1 MKTDEIAPLTTP
13 SSNINRQ
20 PGSYQKRHE
29 HPSNQGP
36 ASFKQDVITTS
47 PLDHAQLNRIDQTID
62 SAHEFA
68 QQVRNVHIT
77 MDAIGQNLEQMRA
90 ALESIVKIY
99 PPYPP
104 ESVQRVEALRQF
116 SALRNMIDKLANPAH
131 QNRHGKISNTPDT
144 TSLPNNGLLRLKVR
158 GKDLI
163 IHHQPVHT
171 GQSGLNIPEVSEDMS
186 DEQLD
191 DILTMTVTAQ
201 ETLKSRRQNF
211 LSDANRT
218 LAMIHLQ

>member
-1 MKTDEIAPLTTP
+1 MKTDEIAPLTNP
-13 SSNINRQ
+13 SSDVSRHLE
-20 PGSYQKRHE
+20 SYQKRSE
-29 HPSNQGP
+29 HPANQRP
-36 ASFKQDVITTS
+36 ASFRQDVITTS
-47 PLDHAQLNRIDQTID
+47 PLDHVQLNRIDQTID

-68 QQVRNVHIT
+68 QQVRNVHMA
-77 MDAIGQNLEQMRA
+77 MDTIEQNLEQMRV

-131 QNRHGKISNTPDT
+131 QNRHEKIINTSDT
-144 TSLPNNGLLRLKVR
+144 VSLPNDGLLRLKVR
-158 GKDLI
+158 GKDVR

-171 GQSGLNIPEVSEDMS
+171 GQSGLNIPEASEKMS
-186 DEQLD
+186 DEHLD
-191 DILTMTVTAQ
+191 DILTMTVSAQ
-201 ETLKSRRQNF
+201 ETLKIRRQNF
-211 LSDANRT
+211 LSDVNRA